1 MQQPFVRFE
10 HVEKSYDGKQL
21 VVRDLTLDI
30 AQGEF
35 LTLLGP
41 SGSGK
46 TTTLMML
53 AGFETA
59 TSGEI
64 YLDGKPI
71 NRIAPEHRN
80 IGMVFQSY
88 ALFPHMTVAEN
99 VGFPLRV
106 RGITGEAAH
115 SRVMA
120 ALDKVGLKG
129 LESRRPAQMS
139 GGQQQRVAVAR
150 ALVFEPKLVLMDE
163 PLSALDKQLRE
174 QLQYEIKRLHS
185 DLGITIVYV
194 THDQTEALAM
204 SDRIAVFH
212 HGRIQQID
220 IPTQLYERPAN
231 AFVAQF
237 IGENNTLKGTVHS
250 ATGSSCQI
258 ALADGTLIHGQAVDT
273 PALGAHKL
281 VSIRPERVRISPQT
295 QGDGNANVVKAT
307 VIDIT
312 YLGRYARLRLK
323 ACGLEDFIVT
333 LPNDGR
339 DLALA
344 GGNTIHIGWDAA
356 DCRVLDSE

>member
-1 MQQPFVRFE
+1 MQQPYVRFD
-10 HVEKSYDGKQL
+10 HVEKSYDGRQL
-21 VVRDLTLDI
+21 VVQDLNLDI

-59 TSGEI
+59 TAGEI
-64 YLDGKPI
+64 YLAGKPI

-99 VGFPLRV
+99 VGFPLSV
-106 RGITGEAAH
+106 RGIKGNEAQE
-115 SRVMA
+115 RVLR

-129 LESRRPAQMS
+129 FESRRPAQMS

-150 ALVFEPKLVLMDE
+150 ALVFEPQLVLMDE

-174 QLQYEIKRLHS
+174 QLQYEIKRLHH

-204 SDRIAVFH
+204 SDRVAVFH
-212 HGRIQQID
+212 QGRIQQID
-220 IPTQLYERPAN
+220 TPTALYESPSN

-237 IGENNTLKGTVHS
+237 IGENNTLHGHVS
-250 ATGSSCQI
+250 SISGSSCEVT
-258 ALADGTLIHGQAVDT
+258 LADGLRLTAQAVAVTQVGQAT
-273 PALGAHKL
+273 RL
-281 VSIRPERVRISPQT
+281 SIRPERIHLNPPSGAVQT
-295 QGDGNANVVKAT
+295 TVSGTVVD
-307 VIDIT
+307 VT
-312 YLGRYARLRLK
+312 YLGRYARLRMN

-339 DLALA
+339 DLSLQA
-344 GGNTIHIGWDAA
+344 GSTATLGWNVS
-356 DCRVLDSE
+356 DCRALDGV

>member
-1 MQQPFVRFE
+1 MQQPFVRFD

-21 VVRDLTLDI
+21 VVRDLSLEI
-30 AQGEF
+30 AKGEF

-99 VGFPLRV
+99 VGFPLSV

-150 ALVFEPKLVLMDE
+150 ALVFEPQLVLMDE

-212 HGRIQQID
+212 NGRIQQID
-220 IPTQLYERPAN
+220 VPTQLYERPAN

-237 IGENNTLKGTVHS
+237 IGENNTLKGIVHS
-250 ATGSSCQI
+250 VSGSECQI
-258 ALADGTLIHGQAVDT
+258 ALADGTLIQGQAVAA
-273 PALGAHKL
+273 PALGANKL
-281 VSIRPERVRISPQT
+281 VSIRPERVRINPQT
-295 QGDGNANVVKAT
+295 PGDGNVVSAT
-307 VIDIT
+307 VVDIT

-344 GGNTIHIGWDAA
+344 GGNPIHIGWDAV